1 MRVIEDQ
8 IKADEVSINS
18 HSVSSLDTEN
28 SENETANV
36 FSKTTQDLEE
46 NNISSEIESDT
57 LLNENSIDET
67 SEFLEEET
75 EEEETAEEIIS
86 DKSDKNIV
94 TDEKY
99 EELANNTVETTVRR
113 LSLFDTL
120 PSENSET
127 ITNSDSS
134 SDKSEPVLS
143 SKEDADNSS
152 KIVEDNNDN
161 DNAIHQS
168 EFDPEESNLS

>member
-1 MRVIEDQ
+1 M
-8 IKADEVSINS
+8 
-18 HSVSSLDTEN
+18 
-28 SENETANV
+28 
-36 FSKTTQDLEE
+36 
-46 NNISSEIESDT
+46 
-57 LLNENSIDET
+57 LNENSIDET

-127 ITNSDSS
+127 INNSDSS

-168 EFDPEESNLS
+168 EFDPEESNLSELDDEFNQESEEELLDIPPYLRRQAN